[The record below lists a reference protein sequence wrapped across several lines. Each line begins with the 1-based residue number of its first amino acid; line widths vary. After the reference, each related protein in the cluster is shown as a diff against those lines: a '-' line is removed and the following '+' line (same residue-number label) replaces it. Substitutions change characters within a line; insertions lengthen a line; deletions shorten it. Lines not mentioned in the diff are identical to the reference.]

1 MKFEATCA
9 HFCLLLLI
17 IIHEPKNKTLLKW
30 FRESCFGFF
39 RLKSKFPRLN
49 DFRVFC
55 VCALCS
61 RWSREH
67 VLLNV
72 PEKTQIYLPNVINY
86 SLGPR
91 DERRRWRCSH
101 KGQIQLIDLW
111 RATHKKSVRIFPL
124 LSALIGS
131 LLSRETKFFCSI
143 CFLCN

>member
-17 IIHEPKNKTLLKW
+17 IIHEPKNETLLKW

-39 RLKSKFPRLN
+39 FRLKSKFLRLN

-55 VCALCS
+55 LCAW
-61 RWSREH
+61 RSREH
-67 VLLNV
+67 VVLNV
-72 PEKTQIYLPNVINY
+72 YQEKTQIYLPSVINN
-86 SLGPR
+86 SNDARHGR
-91 DERRRWRCSH
+91 QRWRCSH
-101 KGQIQLIDLW
+101 KGQIQLIDL
-111 RATHKKSVRIFPL
+111 RGATHKKSFRIFPL

-143 CFLCN
+143 WLLCN